1 MSRWTPSAAFPLVAG
16 GGRGRAG
23 ESIVPKVLPH
33 EPDERTAAG
42 LRHRCDATIGVVN
55 CLSGALLRWQRF
67 WRQCVTQ
74 QSDVTVPYTAYLR
87 VYEPLAAFPEAERA
101 HWVEYAKRDDLPTAQ
116 DELRR
121 SIAGLLP
128 MPPVVVP
135 VQESADA
142 FVAEVDGVTCVCP
155 WRTRLRGW
163 KALAALSQAAGGPGL
178 EMPLPVLDAAIPP
191 VVRRQAAADFE
202 RWRERNPEA
211 RPWIRTG
218 VWHVPVRWF
227 VLFSDEEK
235 EFAKPETGEESGQQ
249 FVLRYR
255 TPMVQA
261 RRRLARGLKV
271 LRAELEEG
279 PLVEGLVDVG
289 RWLEEFHPRS
299 LVELDYGGLVQVIP
313 EEQLA
318 EDHSAADAAEGIA
331 ALRAGDADRAA
342 VAYERLTDRWRAV
355 RQRQFAN

>member
-1 MSRWTPSAAFPLVAG
+1 M
-16 GGRGRAG
+16 
-23 ESIVPKVLPH
+23 
-33 EPDERTAAG
+33 
-42 LRHRCDATIGVVN
+42 
-55 CLSGALLRWQRF
+55 
-67 WRQCVTQ
+67 
-74 QSDVTVPYTAYLR
+74 R
-87 VYEPLAAFPEAERA
+87 VYEPLAAFPEPERS
-101 HWVEYAKRDDLPTAQ
+101 HWVEYAKRASFPCAQ

-121 SIAGLLP
+121 SITDLVAT
-128 MPPVVVP
+128 PPVVVP
-135 VQESADA
+135 ERESAEA

-163 KALAALSQAAGGPGL
+163 KALAALTHAAGNREL
-178 EMPLPVLDAAIPP
+178 ELPLPVLDAALPP
-191 VVRRQAAADFE
+191 VVRRQAVADYE
-202 RWRERNPEA
+202 RWLERNPDA
-211 RPWIRTG
+211 RPWIRTA

-235 EFAKPETGEESGQQ
+235 EFAKPESGEKSGQQ

-271 LRAELEEG
+271 LREELEEG
-279 PLVEGLVDVG
+279 PLVDGLVDVG

-299 LVELDYGGLVQVIP
+299 LVELDYGGLVHVIP

-331 ALRAGDADRAA
+331 ALREGDSDRAG
-342 VAYERLTDRWRAV
+342 VVYERLTDRWRAV
-355 RQRQFAN
+355 RHLQFAN